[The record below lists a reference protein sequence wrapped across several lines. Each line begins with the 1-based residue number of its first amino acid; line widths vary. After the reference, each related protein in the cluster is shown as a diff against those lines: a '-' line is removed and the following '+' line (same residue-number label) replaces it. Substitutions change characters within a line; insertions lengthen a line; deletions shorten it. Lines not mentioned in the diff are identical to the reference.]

1 MDKYLDKL
9 KQAGAKIGEFWARFS
24 LNQKLIFGGAA
35 LLIVI
40 ASVVL
45 IVGSKATPYEV
56 LYTEL
61 ADKDASAIT
70 AKLDEY
76 KTPYKLDN
84 NGTTILV
91 PTDVKYQTR
100 LKLAG
105 ANLPAGVAGLELF
118 QTNNFGETQTDKK
131 VKYQMAMQGELART
145 IQSLDKVKAARVHLV
160 LPEKTL
166 YSDKEEPASASVAIT
181 TKDETK
187 LNPYEIQGIINLIAN
202 SVEGLDPK
210 KVVIVDHNG
219 NLISDNLPDKGT
231 QTETLQNQLSLKREF
246 EKEKQ
251 TAIQSMLDQALGP
264 NNSVVRVSAEL
275 NFNNKE
281 EKSEKYTHDPEGS
294 FTRSEHVVKESG
306 TETKQNTAAVP
317 GTDTNIQQY
326 TQVNPNTGT
335 TGTTDKSDITR
346 NYEINKNEA
355 VTQYAVGEAKYDY
368 VTVAVLVNSA
378 ATAQSKLGNTD
389 EEKIVKIRNIAAT
402 ACGLRENRPNETV
415 SLKDN
420 ISVAFID
427 FYSEPLPETTPLGTF
442 EKILKSPLTPFAF
455 ALLGAL
461 IAALVWWLMQRKKKQ
476 ELLEMEEM
484 EAEAAF
490 DQTLEEEISVAALL
504 ERTMTPEEK
513 ERQKIREEIDR
524 LIDESPENAAQVL
537 KTWLQEE
544 QR

>member
-24 LNQKLIFGGAA
+24 LSQKIIFAGAA
-35 LLIVI
+35 LLIAI

-45 IVGSKATPYEV
+45 IVGSTQAPYEV

-61 ADKDASAIT
+61 AEKDASAIT

-76 KTPYKLDN
+76 KTPYKLEN

-91 PTDVKYQTR
+91 PTAVKYQTR

-105 ANLPAGVAGLELF
+105 ANLPAGVAGLEIF
-118 QTNNFGETQTDKK
+118 QANNFGETQTDKK

-181 TKDETK
+181 TKEGAK
-187 LNPYEIQGIINLIAN
+187 LSVNEIQGIINLIAN

-219 NLISDNLPDKGT
+219 NLISDNLPEKGN

-251 TAIQSMLDQALGP
+251 AAIQSMLDQALGP

-281 EKSEKYTHDPEGS
+281 EKTELYTHDPDGP
-294 FTRSEHVVKESG
+294 FTRSEHIVKESG
-306 TETKQNTAAVP
+306 TEVKQNTAGVP

-326 TQVNPNTGT
+326 TQVNTNTGT
-335 TGTTDKSDITR
+335 TSTTDKSDVTK

-355 VTQYAVGEAKYDY
+355 VTQYAAGEAKYDY

-389 EEKIVKIRNIAAT
+389 EEKISKIRNIAAT

-427 FYSEPLPETTPLGTF
+427 FYSEPLPETTQLTTVQ
-442 EKILKSPLTPFAF
+442 KILKSPLTPFAF

-461 IAALVWWLMQRKKKQ
+461 IAALVWWLMQRRKKQ
-476 ELLEMEEM
+476 EMLEMEEI

-490 DQTLEEEISVAALL
+490 DQTVGEEISVSALL

-513 ERQKIREEIDR
+513 ERQKIREEIER
-524 LIDESPENAAQVL
+524 LIEESPENAAQVL
-537 KTWLQEE
+537 KTWLLEE